1 VEKRE
6 DKTQYEQ
13 ERGEEYTALSLGT
26 QQERYSVRTPDF
38 T

>member
-1 VEKRE
+1 MEKRE

-13 ERGEEYTALSLGT
+13 ERREKYTAPSHGT